1 VVVPEI
7 DALLAHVIGRHLDGD
22 QIANQKPDAVR
33 PQTPGT
39 HGEDRLPVVE
49 EDACHE
55 ASAAARPRRRRLRA
69 VLGHSE
75 LRAKSSPPERGAVP
89 CRSAGPQVRS
99 RRLALPTVFEV
110 ELDLLAF
117 DDLLQL

>member
-1 VVVPEI
+1 MR
-7 DALLAHVIGRHLDGD
+7 LRHQRGH
-22 QIANQKPDAVR
+22 DAVDFE
-33 PQTPGT
+33 Q
-39 HGEDRLPVVE
+39 V
-49 EDACHE
+49 
-55 ASAAARPRRRRLRA
+55 

-99 RRLALPTVFEV
+99 HRLALPTVFEV